1 MKKPPNLSYNY
12 IVQQVVQKFNK
23 KIKNF
28 VQHTWQ
34 TENKVIICVQ
44 QVEQEVLIL
53 KNRVK
58 EYRLKEG
65 LTQEEL
71 SAKSEVSRSTISG
84 LENGSLEVITN
95 VTMQRIANALNR
107 KIATIFFKD

>member
-1 MKKPPNLSYNY
+1 M
-12 IVQQVVQKFNK
+12 
-23 KIKNF
+23 
-28 VQHTWQ
+28 
-34 TENKVIICVQ
+34 
-44 QVEQEVLIL
+44 

-71 SAKSEVSRSTISG
+71 STKSKVSRSTISG

>member
-1 MKKPPNLSYNY
+1 M
-12 IVQQVVQKFNK
+12 
-23 KIKNF
+23 
-28 VQHTWQ
+28 
-34 TENKVIICVQ
+34 IICVQ

-95 VTMQRIANALNR
+95 VTMQKIANALNR

>member
-1 MKKPPNLSYNY
+1 M
-12 IVQQVVQKFNK
+12 
-23 KIKNF
+23 
-28 VQHTWQ
+28 
-34 TENKVIICVQ
+34 IICVQ

>member
-1 MKKPPNLSYNY
+1 M
-12 IVQQVVQKFNK
+12 
-23 KIKNF
+23 
-28 VQHTWQ
+28 
-34 TENKVIICVQ
+34 
-44 QVEQEVLIL
+44 

-107 KIATIFFKD
+107 KIATIFFKE

>member
-1 MKKPPNLSYNY
+1 M
-12 IVQQVVQKFNK
+12 
-23 KIKNF
+23 
-28 VQHTWQ
+28 
-34 TENKVIICVQ
+34 
-44 QVEQEVLIL
+44 

-65 LTQEEL
+65 LTQKEL

>member
-1 MKKPPNLSYNY
+1 M
-12 IVQQVVQKFNK
+12 
-23 KIKNF
+23 
-28 VQHTWQ
+28 
-34 TENKVIICVQ
+34 
-44 QVEQEVLIL
+44 